1 MLKTTLR
8 NILAVIV
15 GVVIGASVN
24 MGIIM
29 VSGKIIPPPAGADLT
44 TMEGLQSSLHLFKP
58 IHFLMPFLAHALGTF
73 VGAFVASLLG
83 VSKQLRLSLIVGVVF
98 LAGGIQMIFELPSP
112 MWFNLADAILAY
124 IPMAFLGYKL
134 ASVLKK

>member
-98 LAGGIQMIFELPSP
+98 LAGGIQMILNYHRLCGSISQT
-112 MWFNLADAILAY
+112 L
-124 IPMAFLGYKL
+124 
-134 ASVLKK
+134 S